1 MVQSLNTEG
10 LYWSRTT
17 LAGTTTTQDT
27 AAGGGGAVKG
37 GTQRWVQEKNLSA
50 RREAS
55 RQEQAIDALLKEEAR
70 SKAAIACANKEAV
83 PD

>member
-27 AAGGGGAVKG
+27 AAGGGAVKG
-37 GTQRWVQEKNLSA
+37 GTQRWVQDKNLSA
-50 RREAS
+50 NAK
-55 RQEQAIDALLKEEAR
+55 QVGR
-70 SKAAIACANKEAV
+70 SKRSTLC
-83 PD
+83 